1 MTRRSTTLGASAGP
15 ASNTA
20 VAHPDLTR
28 NPTAARISAWCCG
41 AAVEMLRPEPAPQ
54 LGLVVGGF
62 PGGVPPPR
70 VFGVAYRR
78 ARPAQRLR
86 PAAGGPGGDGPG
98 GPAGEPPH

>member
-1 MTRRSTTLGASAGP
+1 MTRRSTTRGAAAGP

-62 PGGVPPPR
+62 PGVVPPPW
-70 VFGVAYRR
+70 VLGVAHRR
-78 ARPAQRLR
+78 ARAAQRPR
-86 PAAGGPGGDGPG
+86 PAAGVRGGNGPVGR
-98 GPAGEPPH
+98 AG